1 MTGSSGHACPECGT
15 PREADRTPSCDCT
28 ARASEALHRAR
39 TADAAAAEDFDPLR
53 IRPYVEVG
61 DQETAPRPGPA
72 RGAGPVDGEGS
83 AHRAALGGEAAP
95 AAAPEAASAA
105 GACVGDGAALA
116 AEFGPGDGAAPAAE
130 TGPRDEAAPAAETGS
145 RGGAAPAARLG
156 VADEAAPPTETCP
169 GDGATL
175 AAEPG
180 PVDGPVTEAHR
191 TTGPAEEA
199 GRVNGAVAGA
209 AAALGASAASALG
222 AGARP
227 EGSAGDLPP
236 FGDLGTETVP
246 AAARTGGSTRRR
258 RTALLCVAGA
268 GVVVVAAAGLASGLF
283 SYREPTR
290 DRSAPEIRESVPA
303 EAPTSPGSA
312 FSVRPASASA
322 SPVRLPV
329 ATPSAP
335 EPAGSTGAA
344 GPPGATPSASRSAT
358 SPAPSGTATGSPAPS
373 ATARVLRRGDQGL
386 EVIDLQTR
394 LSALNLYTDHIDGV
408 YTRPVEDAV
417 RTYQL
422 ARGVQG
428 DTLGVYGAAT
438 RAKLEAETW

>member
-1 MTGSSGHACPECGT
+1 MPIA
-15 PREADRTPSCDCT
+15 EAD
-28 ARASEALHRAR
+28 
-39 TADAAAAEDFDPLR
+39 
-53 IRPYVEVG
+53 
-61 DQETAPRPGPA
+61 
-72 RGAGPVDGEGS
+72 
-83 AHRAALGGEAAP
+83 
-95 AAAPEAASAA
+95 
-105 GACVGDGAALA
+105 
-116 AEFGPGDGAAPAAE
+116 
-130 TGPRDEAAPAAETGS
+130 
-145 RGGAAPAARLG
+145 
-156 VADEAAPPTETCP
+156 
-169 GDGATL
+169 
-175 AAEPG
+175 
-180 PVDGPVTEAHR
+180 R

-199 GRVNGAVAGA
+199 GRVNGAVARA
-209 AAALGASAASALG
+209 AAALGAPAASTLGAPAASTLGAPAASTLGAPAASTLG
-222 AGARP
+222 AGAHP
-227 EGSAGDLPP
+227 EGSAGVLPP
-236 FGDLGTETVP
+236 SGDFGPETVP
-246 AAARTGGSTRRR
+246 AAAGTGGSTRRR

-268 GVVVVAAAGLASGLF
+268 GVVVVAVAGLASGLL
-283 SYREPTR
+283 SYREPAR

-329 ATPSAP
+329 PTPSAP
-335 EPAGSTGAA
+335 EPAGSTGSP
-344 GPPGATPSASRSAT
+344 GSPGATPSASGSAT
-358 SPAPSGTATGSPAPS
+358 SPAPSDTATGSPAPS

-394 LSALNLYTDHIDGV
+394 LSALNLYTGHIDGV

>member
-1 MTGSSGHACPECGT
+1 M
-15 PREADRTPSCDCT
+15 
-28 ARASEALHRAR
+28 
-39 TADAAAAEDFDPLR
+39 
-53 IRPYVEVG
+53 
-61 DQETAPRPGPA
+61 
-72 RGAGPVDGEGS
+72 
-83 AHRAALGGEAAP
+83 
-95 AAAPEAASAA
+95 
-105 GACVGDGAALA
+105 
-116 AEFGPGDGAAPAAE
+116 
-130 TGPRDEAAPAAETGS
+130 
-145 RGGAAPAARLG
+145 
-156 VADEAAPPTETCP
+156 
-169 GDGATL
+169 
-175 AAEPG
+175 
-180 PVDGPVTEAHR
+180 
-191 TTGPAEEA
+191 
-199 GRVNGAVAGA
+199 NGAVAGA

-236 FGDLGTETVP
+236 FGDLGAEPVP
-246 AAARTGGSTRRR
+246 AAAGTGGSTRRR

-335 EPAGSTGAA
+335 GPAGSTGS
-344 GPPGATPSASRSAT
+344 PGATPSASRSAT
-358 SPAPSGTATGSPAPS
+358 SPAPSVTATGSPAPS

>member
-1 MTGSSGHACPECGT
+1 M
-15 PREADRTPSCDCT
+15 
-28 ARASEALHRAR
+28 
-39 TADAAAAEDFDPLR
+39 
-53 IRPYVEVG
+53 
-61 DQETAPRPGPA
+61 
-72 RGAGPVDGEGS
+72 
-83 AHRAALGGEAAP
+83 
-95 AAAPEAASAA
+95 
-105 GACVGDGAALA
+105 
-116 AEFGPGDGAAPAAE
+116 
-130 TGPRDEAAPAAETGS
+130 
-145 RGGAAPAARLG
+145 
-156 VADEAAPPTETCP
+156 
-169 GDGATL
+169 
-175 AAEPG
+175 
-180 PVDGPVTEAHR
+180 
-191 TTGPAEEA
+191 
-199 GRVNGAVAGA
+199 NGAVAGA
-209 AAALGASAASALG
+209 AAALGASAASTLG

-227 EGSAGDLPP
+227 EGSAGGLPP
-236 FGDLGTETVP
+236 SGDFGAETVP
-246 AAARTGGSTRRR
+246 AAAGTGGSTRRR

-312 FSVRPASASA
+312 FSVRPASAS
-322 SPVRLPV
+322 PVRLPV
-329 ATPSAP
+329 TTPSAP
-335 EPAGSTGAA
+335 GPAGSA
-344 GPPGATPSASRSAT
+344 GSPGATPSTSRSAT
-358 SPAPSGTATGSPAPS
+358 SPAPSVTATGSPAPS

>member
-1 MTGSSGHACPECGT
+1 MN
-15 PREADRTPSCDCT
+15 
-28 ARASEALHRAR
+28 
-39 TADAAAAEDFDPLR
+39 
-53 IRPYVEVG
+53 
-61 DQETAPRPGPA
+61 ETAPPAKPGP
-72 RGAGPVDGEGS
+72 V
-83 AHRAALGGEAAP
+83 
-95 AAAPEAASAA
+95 
-105 GACVGDGAALA
+105 
-116 AEFGPGDGAAPAAE
+116 
-130 TGPRDEAAPAAETGS
+130 DEAAPTAKPG
-145 RGGAAPAARLG
+145 P
-156 VADEAAPPTETCP
+156 VHEAAPT
-169 GDGATL
+169 AK
-175 AAEPG
+175 PG
-180 PVDGPVTEAHR
+180 PVHEAVAEARR

-199 GRVNGAVAGA
+199 GRVNGAAMEA
-209 AAALGASAASALG
+209 APALG

-236 FGDLGTETVP
+236 FGDFGAEPVP
-246 AAARTGGSTRRR
+246 APARTGGITRRR
-258 RTALLCVAGA
+258 RNALLCVAGA

-283 SYREPTR
+283 SYREPMR
-290 DRSAPEIRESVPA
+290 DRSAPGIRESVPA
-303 EAPTSPGSA
+303 EAPTSPDSA

-329 ATPSAP
+329 TTPSAP
-335 EPAGSTGAA
+335 EPAGSA

-358 SPAPSGTATGSPAPS
+358 RPAPSDTATGSPGPS

-422 ARGVQG
+422 VRGVHG

>member
-1 MTGSSGHACPECGT
+1 M
-15 PREADRTPSCDCT
+15 
-28 ARASEALHRAR
+28 
-39 TADAAAAEDFDPLR
+39 
-53 IRPYVEVG
+53 
-61 DQETAPRPGPA
+61 
-72 RGAGPVDGEGS
+72 
-83 AHRAALGGEAAP
+83 
-95 AAAPEAASAA
+95 
-105 GACVGDGAALA
+105 
-116 AEFGPGDGAAPAAE
+116 
-130 TGPRDEAAPAAETGS
+130 
-145 RGGAAPAARLG
+145 
-156 VADEAAPPTETCP
+156 
-169 GDGATL
+169 
-175 AAEPG
+175 
-180 PVDGPVTEAHR
+180 
-191 TTGPAEEA
+191 
-199 GRVNGAVAGA
+199 NGAVAGA

-222 AGARP
+222 ARAHP
-227 EGSAGDLPP
+227 EDSAGDLPP
-236 FGDLGTETVP
+236 FGDLGAETVP
-246 AAARTGGSTRRR
+246 AAAGTGGSTRRR

-312 FSVRPASASA
+312 FSVLPASASA
-322 SPVRLPV
+322 SPVRLP
-329 ATPSAP
+329 ATTPSAP
-335 EPAGSTGAA
+335 GPAGSTGS
-344 GPPGATPSASRSAT
+344 PGATPSASRSAT
-358 SPAPSGTATGSPAPS
+358 SPAPSVTATGSPAPS
-373 ATARVLRRGDQGL
+373 ATAKVLRRGDQGL

>member
-28 ARASEALHRAR
+28 ARASEALHRTR

-53 IRPYVEVG
+53 IRPYVEAG
-61 DQETAPRPGPA
+61 DRKTDPPPGPA
-72 RGAGPVDGEGS
+72 RGAGPVGVEGS
-83 AHRAALGGEAAP
+83 ADRAALGDETAP
-95 AAAPEAASAA
+95 AARS
-105 GACVGDGAALA
+105 
-116 AEFGPGDGAAPAAE
+116 
-130 TGPRDEAAPAAETGS
+130 GPRDEAAPPAE
-145 RGGAAPAARLG
+145 PDP
-156 VADEAAPPTETCP
+156 VHEAAPTAKP
-169 GDGATL
+169 D
-175 AAEPG
+175 
-180 PVDGPVTEAHR
+180 PVDGPVAEARR

-199 GRVNGAVAGA
+199 GRANGAAVGA
-209 AAALGASAASALG
+209 AATRG

-236 FGDLGTETVP
+236 FGDFGAEPVP
-246 AAARTGGSTRRR
+246 APVRTGGITRRR
-258 RTALLCVAGA
+258 RAALLCVAGA

-290 DRSAPEIRESVPA
+290 DRSAPEVRESVPA
-303 EAPTSPGSA
+303 EAPTSPDSA

-329 ATPSAP
+329 TTPSAP
-335 EPAGSTGAA
+335 EPAGSA
-344 GPPGATPSASRSAT
+344 GPPGATSSASRSAT
-358 SPAPSGTATGSPAPS
+358 RPAPSDTATGSPGPS

-422 ARGVQG
+422 ARGVHG